1 MASATSSSAA
11 RRGPSMRLRIALALG
26 ALSLVVILAQSLT
39 MLAVF
44 DQTEEEFIDQIL
56 TQQLAH
62 SMAVAKTAPESAFPN
77 TPTMQLYRIGP
88 GIAPADGVPA
98 EVVSLPIGNH
108 EIHLAGREAH
118 VAVRQDGSARYI
130 LVYDVEDH
138 EERLL
143 SLLLLTLT
151 AGTLL
156 ALLVL
161 LAGYALAGRL
171 AGRLERLAARVDNP
185 DGAPLA
191 EPGMEREL
199 LAIAVALD
207 RYRKRQQEALDRE
220 RAFAANLAHELRTPL
235 TAIRTDAELLAAL
248 PDVPEAVR
256 RRANRMIQGVD
267 RINALGSSL
276 LLLSREAGPALL
288 EEIRLR
294 PAVSAVWESLAQS
307 AGKPVG
313 LRLMIPERTALTTD
327 PTLFDLVLRNLLD
340 NALRHSDRG
349 EIVCALEGSRLSV
362 SDCGAG
368 FAEDELP
375 HVFDRFFSGPRGR
388 HGLGLALVQH
398 VCRACGWRV
407 SAGNA
412 ATGGGQVTIDLG
424 DSLQSC

>member
-56 TQQLAH
+56 TQQPPTAWRSQRPPRNRH
-62 SMAVAKTAPESAFPN
+62 S
-77 TPTMQLYRIGP
+77 PTRPPCRLYRIGP

-207 RYRKRQQEALDRE
+207 RYRKRQQEAVDRE

-256 RRANRMIQGVD
+256 RRANRMIQGST
-267 RINALGSSL
+267 ASM
-276 LLLSREAGPALL
+276 P
-288 EEIRLR
+288 
-294 PAVSAVWESLAQS
+294 SA
-307 AGKPVG
+307 
-313 LRLMIPERTALTTD
+313 
-327 PTLFDLVLRNLLD
+327 
-340 NALRHSDRG
+340 
-349 EIVCALEGSRLSV
+349 
-362 SDCGAG
+362 
-368 FAEDELP
+368 
-375 HVFDRFFSGPRGR
+375 
-388 HGLGLALVQH
+388 
-398 VCRACGWRV
+398 
-407 SAGNA
+407 A
-412 ATGGGQVTIDLG
+412 A
-424 DSLQSC
+424 SCS